1 MNQVTRTPFVASLSV
16 AALLTITCASPREE
30 KAAVLAAPPS
40 ATITLPAN
48 ITSLAAI
55 NRSSTV
61 VAGLA
66 DGQVITWNARDRM
79 PAVTLKP
86 HAARVLAVGS
96 TSDGHELWSLA
107 SDGSLARTVISPTP
121 QTTSQRVD
129 LGPAP
134 TRAAAFSAD
143 GSMLVA
149 GGEFGEIRVFDT
161 ASSALR
167 QQLVGH
173 RTELQDL
180 AIRPG
185 TAIVASASAEA
196 DLRIWDAATGREIGF
211 VDSDLS
217 LFALGFS
224 PRDGTL
230 ASGGV
235 DRRLT
240 LRETTTF
247 KPVGHVSLPAP
258 RMVAA
263 LAWSPDGRLI
273 AMGDIDDETLSKG
286 GVQIVD
292 ADSHAVVASLDTGGT
307 PVRSMTFV
315 ADPDTVVAIIGRDL
329 RAWKLAAAR

>member
-1 MNQVTRTPFVASLSV
+1 MTRAAIVASLGV
-16 AALLTITCASPREE
+16 AALLTFTCATPREE
-30 KAAVLAAPPS
+30 KAAAPTASPS
-40 ATITLPAN
+40 ATVTLPAD

-66 DGQVITWNARDRM
+66 DGQIVTWNPGERTPVIA
-79 PAVTLKP
+79 LKP
-86 HAARVLAVGS
+86 HATRVLAVGS
-96 TSDGHELWSLA
+96 TSDGHELWSVA
-107 SDGSLARTVISPTP
+107 SDGSLARTPISPGSPTI
-121 QTTSQRVD
+121 SQRVD

-134 TRAAAFSAD
+134 TRAAAFSAE
-143 GSMLVA
+143 GSMLVT
-149 GGEFGEIRVFDT
+149 GGEFGELRVFDT
-161 ASSALR
+161 ASSTLR
-167 QQLVGH
+167 QQLRGH

-185 TAIVASASAEA
+185 SAIVASASAEA

-211 VDSDLS
+211 VDGDLS

-240 LRETTTF
+240 LHETTTF
-247 KPVGHVSLPAP
+247 EPVAHVSLQAP
-258 RMVAA
+258 KLVAA
-263 LAWSPDGRLI
+263 LAWSPDGRFI
-273 AMGDIDDETLSKG
+273 ALGDVDDETLSKG

-292 ADSHAVVASLDTGGT
+292 ADSRAIVASLDTGGT
-307 PVRSMTFV
+307 PVSRLAF
-315 ADPDTVVAIIGRDL
+315 AAAPLTVVAIVGRDL
-329 RAWKLAAAR
+329 RGWRLATVK